1 VMWLTGNKNNVDDI
15 FSRSVTMNIGA

>member
-1 VMWLTGNKNNVDDI
+1 MWLTGNKNNVDDI